1 MIGKGRKIQIINTD
15 RSTLGEISNLSDRMD
30 DLLNLINE
38 KNINDEIINKL
49 RSIEQS
55 IITSKETALVNPEII
70 TKIDHLIKKV
80 DILTSNN
87 DANNDANQG
96 THTH

>member
-15 RSTLGEISNLSDRMD
+15 RSTLGELSNLSDRMD

-38 KNINDEIINKL
+38 KNVNDEIINKL

-70 TKIDHLIKKV
+70 TKIDNLINKV
-80 DILTSNN
+80 DVLISNN
-87 DANNDANQG
+87 DASQEDS
-96 THTH
+96 

>member
-15 RSTLGEISNLSDRMD
+15 RSTLGELSNLSDRMD

-38 KNINDEIINKL
+38 KNVNDQIINKL

-70 TKIDHLIKKV
+70 TKIDNLINKV
-80 DILTSNN
+80 DVLISNN
-87 DANNDANQG
+87 DASQEDS
-96 THTH
+96 

>member
-30 DLLNLINE
+30 ELLNLINE

-70 TKIDHLIKKV
+70 TKIDNLINKV
-80 DILTSNN
+80 DVLISNN
-87 DANNDANQG
+87 DASQEDS
-96 THTH
+96 

>member
-15 RSTLGEISNLSDRMD
+15 RSTLGELSNLSDRMD

-38 KNINDEIINKL
+38 KNVNDEIINKL

-70 TKIDHLIKKV
+70 TKIDNLINKV
-80 DILTSNN
+80 DILVSNN
-87 DANNDANQG
+87 NASQEDS
-96 THTH
+96 

>member
-15 RSTLGEISNLSDRMD
+15 RSTLGEIGDLSDRMD

-38 KNINDEIINKL
+38 KNVNDEIINKL

-70 TKIDHLIKKV
+70 TKIDNLINKV
-80 DILTSNN
+80 DVLISNN
-87 DANNDANQG
+87 DASQEDY
-96 THTH
+96 

>member
-15 RSTLGEISNLSDRMD
+15 RSTLGELSNLSDRMD

-38 KNINDEIINKL
+38 KNVNDEIINKL

-55 IITSKETALVNPEII
+55 IITSKET
-70 TKIDHLIKKV
+70 D
-80 DILTSNN
+80 
-87 DANNDANQG
+87 
-96 THTH
+96 

>member
-15 RSTLGEISNLSDRMD
+15 RSTLGELSNLSDKLD

-38 KNINDEIINKL
+38 KNVNDEIINKL

-70 TKIDHLIKKV
+70 TKIDDLINKV

-87 DANNDANQG
+87 DASQEDS
-96 THTH
+96 